1 MNRNLIELLQVSVG
15 TRDEL
20 SRGLTDSEW
29 NEIYRLAES
38 QGLIGI
44 LFGGIERL
52 PKEQTPFMDLLMDLL
67 GQTEYLKTQNDLG
80 TRGTRR

>member
-1 MNRNLIELLQVSVG
+1 MNRNFIELLQVSVG

-52 PKEQTPFMDLLMDLL
+52 PKE
-67 GQTEYLKTQNDLG
+67 
-80 TRGTRR
+80 

>member
-1 MNRNLIELLQVSVG
+1 MNRNFIELLQVSVG

-52 PKEQTPFMDLLMDLL
+52 PKEQTPFMDLL
-67 GQTEYLKTQNDLG
+67 GQTEYLKTQNELG

>member
-1 MNRNLIELLQVSVG
+1 MNRNFIELLQVSVG

-38 QGLIGI
+38 Q
-44 LFGGIERL
+44 RANW
-52 PKEQTPFMDLLMDLL
+52 
-67 GQTEYLKTQNDLG
+67 YSVWWY
-80 TRGTRR
+80 